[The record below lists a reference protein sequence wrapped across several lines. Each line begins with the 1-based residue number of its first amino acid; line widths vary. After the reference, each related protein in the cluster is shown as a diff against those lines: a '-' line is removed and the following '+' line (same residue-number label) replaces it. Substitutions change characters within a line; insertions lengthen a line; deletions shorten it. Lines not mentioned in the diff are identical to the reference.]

1 MSPIEPKQSK
11 AGGIAVPGRYTIAT
25 TTTTIDYIPLF
36 VIPPR
41 RILDDTPGRFINAPQ
56 VIPYPRHLT
65 SPSPGNITEVGRPPR
80 LGNTVEIVLDIDDE
94 LVIPMVLGAPEL
106 DMLLRI
112 LLVDLDR
119 WR

>member
-11 AGGIAVPGRYTIAT
+11 AGRIVVPGRYTTAMT
-25 TTTTIDYIPLF
+25 TTTLDYIPLF

-41 RILDDTPGRFINAPQ
+41 RILDDTPGRFIYAPQ